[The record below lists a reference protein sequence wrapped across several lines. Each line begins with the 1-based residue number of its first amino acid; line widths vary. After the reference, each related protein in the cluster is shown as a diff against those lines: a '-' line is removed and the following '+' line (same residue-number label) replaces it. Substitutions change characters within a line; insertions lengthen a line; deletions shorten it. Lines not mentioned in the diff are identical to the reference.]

1 MKYSLITEFSS
12 VIYGFRDTLK
22 LFRVKCPHRKGKG
35 MMTLSKLSQDL
46 LAFEAE
52 SENFHEATYGVII
65 LQKLG
70 KKNFTHEMMFA
81 SAKSFK
87 ESLKG
92 ASKKR
97 TNKNNTTVR
106 KKISM

>member
-1 MKYSLITEFSS
+1 MKYLLITEFSS
-12 VIYGFRDTLK
+12 IIYGFCDTLK
-22 LFRVKCPHRKGKG
+22 LFRVKFLHKKGKG
-35 MMTLSKLSQDL
+35 MMTLSKLSQNL
-46 LAFEAE
+46 LPFEAE
-52 SENFHEATYGVII
+52 SENFHEATYDVII

-70 KKNFTHEMMFA
+70 KENFTNKMMFA

-97 TNKNNTTVR
+97 TIVDF
-106 KKISM
+106 I